1 MDEKFYRNVAE
12 EMKKFLPKPR
22 PKLKDIDGGVIPI
35 ITVTCEGVEW

>member
-22 PKLKDIDGGVIPI
+22 PKLKDIDGEVIPI